1 MSFPISGF
9 TAVPNP
15 MMLSFLA
22 TQGFAIM
29 YYGGAG
35 WQFGKRKVSGM
46 SNEQVNN
53 MTPNEFLQQ
62 LHGEIKT
69 AIPTMQQGMKDMT
82 PLINT
87 TITQFGAYIR
97 EAIKALPE
105 AVGNIFQQSYQGA
118 DNPYG
123 NITNVRLS
131 QGSQQYQRDRELY
144 AGGPSAESLYER
156 DIKKQQERDRQ
167 QASLEADAIRR
178 QKEEDRLRELHS
190 ISLAPPNLQTL
201 HQRFARTSTQ
211 TLKIGVRDRIKLVQL
226 FSTQLR
232 TTPITIAKKTRRRTN
247 PYNPIGKSKRAPPR
261 YVTVTTRITNPALK
275 TIKAKLKK
283 AQQDV
288 IDFQA
293 YVKWR
298 MRKKS
303 SHN

>member
-1 MSFPISGF
+1 
-9 TAVPNP
+9 

-46 SNEQVNN
+46 SNEQVNE

-62 LHGEIKT
+62 LHSEIKT

-123 NITNVRLS
+123 QLTNVRLS
-131 QGSQQYQRDRELY
+131 QGSQQFQRDRELY
-144 AGGPSAESLYER
+144 AGGPSAESLFER
-156 DIKKQQERDRQ
+156 DIAKQKERDRQ

-178 QKEEDRLRELHS
+178 QKEEDRQKALFAYEKE
-190 ISLAPPNLQTL
+190 LAPPNLQVL

-211 TLKIGVRDRIKLVQL
+211 TLKIGIKDRITLVSLLAKQL
-226 FSTQLR
+226 KNTSPTQKY
-232 TTPITIAKKTRRRTN
+232 IKKIRQN
-247 PYNPIGKSKRAPPR
+247 PYNAKGKSKRPAPR
-261 YVTVTTRITNPALK
+261 YYNQVNYRTNPALAQ
-275 TIKAKLKK
+275 IKIKLKK
-283 AQQDV
+283 AQQDL

-293 YVKWR
+293 YVTWR
-298 MRKKS
+298 TSKKS
-303 SHN
+303 FHN